1 VIALVVGVLIR
12 HSAGA
17 LALLLVYTLALEK
30 LVPLIPHVGE
40 NTYKWMPFNVANR
53 FLFGTGGSNGG
64 SAEPG
69 RAGVLRR
76 IRTGHA
82 CHCDRCG

>member
-1 VIALVVGVLIR
+1 MIALVVGVLIR

-64 SAEPG
+64 RDGGA
-69 RAGVLRR
+69 V
-76 IRTGHA
+76 
-82 CHCDRCG
+82 RCPTHR

>member
-1 VIALVVGVLIR
+1 MIALVVGVLIR

-40 NTYKWMPFNVANR
+40 DTYKWMPFNVANR
-53 FLFGTGGSNGG
+53 FLFGTGESNGG
-64 SAEPG
+64 RDGGAMCCPTH
-69 RAGVLRR
+69 R
-76 IRTGHA
+76 
-82 CHCDRCG
+82 